1 MDVKKNPYRFNLTR
15 FVLKRVNA
23 WLVVLIIL
31 AIFHIANVLTTEN
44 RKLVFQ
50 LEQVSDKQQVDK
62 IGQQVG
68 LLHTYKLQVDS
79 PNWYYSMI
87 IENNSGWSPV
97 TTLITLIL
105 ASCGLLLRSEV
116 DLKKPFDKDL
126 SKQINI
132 AAVATLLV
140 FFLEYIAY
148 RSISQSIN
156 LKQFEGFHIA
166 KLHNYWLCYTSLGL
180 FWLASIMKKGY
191 QLQNEQNL
199 TI

>member
-1 MDVKKNPYRFNLTR
+1 MDLKKNAYRFNLAG
-15 FVLKRVNA
+15 FVFKRVNA

-31 AIFHIANVLTTEN
+31 AIFHIANVLTSKN
-44 RKLVFQ
+44 QKLVFQ

-62 IGQQVG
+62 IGQKMD
-68 LLHTYKLQVDS
+68 LIHTYQLQVDS
-79 PNWYYSMI
+79 PNWFYSVI
-87 IENNSGWSPV
+87 IENNSGWSPI
-97 TTLITLIL
+97 TTFMTLIL

-132 AAVATLLV
+132 AAVATLLLLL
-140 FFLEYIAY
+140 LEKVAY
-148 RSISQSIN
+148 NSISQNIE
-156 LKQFEGFHIA
+156 LKQLEGFSIIQ
-166 KLHNYWLCYTSLGL
+166 LQNYWLCYTSLGL

-191 QLQNEQNL
+191 QLQKEQNL

>member
-1 MDVKKNPYRFNLTR
+1 MDVKKNSYRFNLAG
-15 FVLKRVNA
+15 FVVKRVNA

-44 RKLVFQ
+44 QKLVFQ
-50 LEQVSDKQQVDK
+50 LEQVSDKQKIDK
-62 IGQQVG
+62 IGQQVS
-68 LLHTYKLQVDS
+68 LLHTYQLQVDS
-79 PNWYYSMI
+79 PNWFYSMI
-87 IENNSGWSPV
+87 IENNLGWSPM
-97 TTLITLIL
+97 TTLMTLII

-132 AAVATLLV
+132 AAVATLLL
-140 FFLEYIAY
+140 FFLEYIAHY
-148 RSISQSIN
+148 SISQSVH
-156 LKQFEGFHIA
+156 LKQFEGFQIA
-166 KLHNYWLCYTSLGL
+166 RLHNYWLCYTSLGL
-180 FWLASIMKKGY
+180 FWLAGIMKKGY

>member
-1 MDVKKNPYRFNLTR
+1 MDVKKNSYRFNLAG
-15 FVLKRVNA
+15 FVVKRVNA

-31 AIFHIANVLTTEN
+31 AIFHIADALTTEN
-44 RKLVFQ
+44 QKLVFQ
-50 LEQVSDKQQVDK
+50 LEQVSDKQQINK
-62 IGQQVG
+62 IGHQMD
-68 LLHTYKLQVDS
+68 LIHNYKLQVDS
-79 PNWYYSMI
+79 PHWFYSMI
-87 IENNSGWSPV
+87 IENNSGWSPM
-97 TTLITLIL
+97 TTLMTLIL
-105 ASCGLLLRSEV
+105 ASCGLLLRGEV
-116 DLKKPFDKDL
+116 DLKKPFTKDL

-166 KLHNYWLCYTSLGL
+166 RLHNYWLCYTSLGL